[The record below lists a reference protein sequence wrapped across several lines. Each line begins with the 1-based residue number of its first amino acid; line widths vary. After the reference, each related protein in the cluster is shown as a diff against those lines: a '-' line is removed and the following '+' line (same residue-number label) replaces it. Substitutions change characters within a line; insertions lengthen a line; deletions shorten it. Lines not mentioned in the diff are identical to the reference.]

1 MQKKRTVHV
10 RVYIYICWISF
21 IRVTSI
27 KHRKL
32 QLGGRVEDC
41 LHRAIIHSCVS
52 WRNSTKRPLCPP
64 STPQRKTF
72 AASVVSTHA
81 KTAQWN
87 RKHRANNFAWALLKV
102 HKTSYLLPLVPP
114 LSSYFHPFALSL
126 RLLFFFSCHSPS
138 LLFGFYDVYRYI
150 YIYVEMY
157 HVANEKIFR
166 NGEDLIKNTC
176 LTSSCRWVRLSLR
189 SAILFG

>member
-10 RVYIYICWISF
+10 CVHTHIYIYIRWISF

-72 AASVVSTHA
+72 TASVVSTHA

-102 HKTSYLLPLVPP
+102 HKTPYLLPLVPP
-114 LSSYFHPFALSL
+114 LSSYFHPFALSP
-126 RLLFFFSCHSPS
+126 RTFFFLSRAIP
-138 LLFGFYDVYRYI
+138 LLCFLDFATYI
-150 YIYVEMY
+150 C
-157 HVANEKIFR
+157 R
-166 NGEDLIKNTC
+166 NVSRGKWKNI
-176 LTSSCRWVRLSLR
+176 S
-189 SAILFG
+189 